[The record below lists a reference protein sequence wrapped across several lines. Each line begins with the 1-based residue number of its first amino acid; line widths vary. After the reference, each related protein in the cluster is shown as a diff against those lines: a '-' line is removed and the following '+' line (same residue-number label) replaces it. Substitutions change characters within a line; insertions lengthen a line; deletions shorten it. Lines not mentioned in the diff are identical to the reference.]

1 MSILDEIYT
10 KIVNWQFELLLH
22 VSTRKMSNKVG
33 WDEILID
40 QKVTYTLEMY
50 GKLFL
55 IKNVPARINVETGEQ
70 FFSPKTVDR
79 LQQIVWNQQQ
89 PVRTVTLPVYE
100 YTN

>member
-1 MSILDEIYT
+1 MY
-10 KIVNWQFELLLH
+10 
-22 VSTRKMSNKVG
+22 NKATC
-33 WDEILID
+33 DEILID
-40 QKVTYTLEMY
+40 QKVTYTLEMD
-50 GKLFL
+50 GKLF
-55 IKNVPARINVETGEQ
+55 IIENVPARVNVETGEQ